1 MTTAAYRLMTNE
13 YTNPAYPRAINEVE
27 RGLPPPFRTLE
38 MAGVL
43 QTTLDLGE
51 LMDLFLREMQGHV
64 EMDGLRYRQGDQGL
78 EIKKGDLSRHSVS
91 YTLTV
96 KKQRLGEIAFFRAV
110 AFQPNEIRTLEDLLA
125 ALLYPLRNTLEYQRA
140 LQSAL
145 IDPLTGVNNRVA
157 MEVVLKREL
166 ELARRRGTPLAV
178 ILLDV
183 DFFKDTNDRFGHHA
197 GDQVLVALAQLI
209 GKGIRKTDVAAR
221 WGGEE
226 FLVLCPET
234 AAEGASRVADKLRA
248 EIAAH
253 RFGRIGGKTASFGVA
268 DILPDDSA
276 ESLLRRADRA
286 LYAAKGAGRNAV
298 KTVGAS

>member
-96 KKQRLGEIAFFRAV
+96 KGQRLGEIAFFRAV

-183 DFFKDTNDRFGHHA
+183 DFFKQVNDTYGHPT
-197 GDQVLVALAQLI
+197 GDLCLQALAHCVQDS
-209 GKGIRKTDVAAR
+209 IRSSDMVFR
-221 WGGEE
+221 VGGEE
-226 FLVLCPET
+226 FLVLLSPSGR
-234 AAEGASRVADKLRA
+234 EGAEQLAERVRSHVQDLTLGAITERRLSVSLGVTELIA
-248 EIAAH
+248 EDTIA
-253 RFGRIGGKTASFGVA
+253 
-268 DILPDDSA
+268 
-276 ESLLRRADRA
+276 SLYRRADQA
-286 LYAAKGAGRNAV
+286 LYRAKQRGRNRV
-298 KTVGAS
+298 ETL